1 VSEAGNGKG
10 GEEKHEAPHHNP
22 WAIALVVTMAAFME
36 VLDTT
41 IVNVALPHIAGSLAV
56 SSDDATW
63 ALTTY
68 LVANGIVLTISGSL
82 SRLFGRKRFF
92 LICISVFTIASLG
105 CGLSTSFT
113 ELLLFRAI
121 QGFFGGGLQP
131 LQQAIIL
138 DAFPPEKRG
147 QAFSL
152 TAIAIVIAPVV
163 GPLAGGWL
171 TDNYSWHLIFLVNVP
186 IGVLTL
192 LGVLHFVEDSEAA
205 KRETASAPPFD
216 FIGTAFIALAL
227 GCLQIATDRGEDYDW
242 LASPFI
248 DVLLGISLLAFVFG
262 ALYLLY
268 EKYPAVDLRV
278 LKDKN
283 FAFGFVQIGIM
294 GFVLYSSAVIIPQ
307 FAQAQ
312 LGYTSTLAGLV
323 LAPGAVVLMVFI
335 PLVARSMSFV
345 PPKYLIAIGGLVL
358 GGSLFLSMSI
368 VPQEDFFHLMLLRS
382 MQTIGLSFLFVPIST
397 AAYMTMSH
405 EQQGS
410 AAALFSTSRNIFG
423 GIGISVATA
432 IVTDRS
438 QVHQS
443 FLVGHL
449 TGGGNYHQLVLQVAR
464 GMAQHGTTMA
474 KALEAAPN
482 NIYQTLQTQTAV
494 LAYIDVFLYCGLLAL
509 VLIPTGLLMSNK
521 TGGNRGGPAA

>member
-1 VSEAGNGKG
+1 VSEAGNGAASHG
-10 GEEKHEAPHHNP
+10 GQHNP
-22 WAIALVVTMAAFME
+22 WVIALIVTMAAFME

-113 ELLLFRAI
+113 ELLLFRAV

-152 TAIAIVIAPVV
+152 TAIAIVVAPVL

-186 IGVLTL
+186 IGVMTL
-192 LGVLHFVEDSEAA
+192 LGVMHFVEDSEEA
-205 KRETASAPPFD
+205 KHETATAPPFD
-216 FIGTAFIALAL
+216 YIGTLFIALAL
-227 GCLQIATDRGEDYDW
+227 GCLQIGTDRGEDYDW

-248 DVLLGISLLAFVFG
+248 CVMLGISLLAFVFG
-262 ALYLLY
+262 SLYLLY
-268 EKYPAVDLRV
+268 AKHPVVDLRV

-283 FAFGFVQIGIM
+283 FGFGFVQIAIM

-307 FAQAQ
+307 FAQQQ

-323 LAPGAVVLMVFI
+323 LAPGAVVLMFLI
-335 PLVARSMSFV
+335 PLVARGMTV
-345 PPKYLIAIGGLVL
+345 IPPKYIIAFGGLVL
-358 GGSLFLSMSI
+358 GGSLFYSMHI
-368 VPQEDFFHLMLLRS
+368 VPQEDFFHLMVLRAS
-382 MQTIGLSFLFVPIST
+382 QTVGLSFLFVPIST
-397 AAYMTMSH
+397 AAYMTLPH
-405 EQQGS
+405 EQQGD
-410 AAALFSTSRNIFG
+410 ATALFSTSRNIFG

-432 IVTDRS
+432 IITARS

-443 FLVGHL
+443 YLVDHL
-449 TGGGNYHQLVLQVAR
+449 SGGGNYQQLLQQIAR
-464 GMAQHGTTMA
+464 GMAQHGTAMA

-482 NIYQTLQTQTAV
+482 NVYQTLQTQTAV
-494 LAYIDVFLYCGLLAL
+494 LAYIDVFMYTGFLAL
-509 VLIPTGLLMSNK
+509 VLIPTALLMSNK
-521 TGGNRGGPAA
+521 PGGKKGPAA